1 MGRLGGAMNI
11 LNNISFA
18 SPWAFWLL
26 LILPI
31 LVVWYIMLHR
41 QQHPELKMST
51 LAFFDLKNTTAKVK
65 YMHLPF
71 VLRLLAL
78 ASLIICLARPQS
90 KKSWQDVRTEGIDI
104 VVALDISASMLAQDL
119 KPNRLEA
126 AKDVAINFIDSRIN
140 DRIGLVI
147 FSGESFTQCP
157 LTTDHQV
164 LKNLFKDIKTGMVN
178 DGTAIGLGLANAI
191 SRIKDSKAKSKVI
204 ILMTDG
210 VNNSGNIAPITAAE
224 AAAPFGVRV
233 YTIGVGTRGMAYS
246 PIAVYPNGQ
255 YAYDFVK
262 CDIDEPTMR
271 KVSKITGGT
280 YFRATDKNS
289 LEKIYS
295 QIDKLEKTIIEEKQ
309 YTHKS
314 EWFWPLA
321 VFAFCLLVIEY
332 LVKNLWLRV
341 SF

>member
-1 MGRLGGAMNI
+1 MLEL
-11 LNNISFA
+11 LNNISFVN
-18 SPWAFWLL
+18 PWAFWLL
-26 LILPI
+26 LVLPL
-31 LVVWYIMLHR
+31 LVVWYLWKQDKM
-41 QQHPELKMST
+41 HPEVKIST
-51 LAFFDLKNTTAKVK
+51 MAFFDVRQKNIKLKFLHV
-65 YMHLPF
+65 PF
-71 VLRLLAL
+71 MLRLLAL
-78 ASLIICLARPQS
+78 ASLIVCLARPQS

-104 VVALDISASMLAQDL
+104 VLALDISASMLAQDL

-126 AKDVAINFIDSRIN
+126 AKDVAVNFIDSRPN

-157 LTTDHQV
+157 LTTDHAV

-178 DGTAIGLGLANAI
+178 DGTAIGDGLTNAI
-191 SRIKDSKAKSKVI
+191 NRIRKSNAKSKVI

-210 VNNSGNIAPITAAE
+210 VNNSGNIAPITASE
-224 AAAPFGVRV
+224 AARPFGIRV

-271 KVSKITGGT
+271 KVAWNTGGS

-289 LEKIYS
+289 LEKVYA
-295 QIDKLEKTIIEEKQ
+295 QIDKLEKTIVEEKQ

-321 VFAFCLLVIEY
+321 VFAFVLLVIEY
-332 LVKNLWLRV
+332 IIKNLWLRIAV
-341 SF
+341 